1 MAKAG
6 KRLGNATF
14 VARGYG
20 QVEPNHLSAPQNGQ
34 VYARLPAAADID
46 MLENGQFVKY
56 DYAAGVCDFSTDAS
70 AGVWMMV
77 FNEVKIYRDRE
88 GDADFAMIKDNYNAR
103 VYSPLGQETS
113 ALQTVLDY
121 TGEAFREGTEGLTA
135 TQRAFKK
142 QMETFTYPKMMPTGT
157 KMFPRV
163 MFISVGDHWTTNTI
177 MADPDS
183 LKKGDLLCIGADGY
197 LTSTGAEDA
206 KGGDLDPIFAVVQ
219 VYTMPDLQPGVK
231 VQRVA

>member
-6 KRLGNATF
+6 ERLGNATF
-14 VARGYG
+14 VTRGYG

-34 VYARLPAAADID
+34 VYAQLPAAADID

-56 DYAAGVCDFSTDAS
+56 NYAKGVCDFGTEET
-70 AGVWMMV
+70 AGAWMMV

-88 GDADFAMIKDNYNAR
+88 GDADFAMIKTNYNAR

-113 ALQTVLDY
+113 ALQTVLDF
-121 TGEAFREGTEGLTA
+121 TGEAVREGTTDP
-135 TQRAFKK
+135 FKRE
-142 QMETFTYPKMMPTGT
+142 METFVYPKLMPEGT
-157 KMFPRV
+157 KMVPRV
-163 MFISVGDHWTTNTI
+163 LRISIGDIWTTNTI
-177 MADPDS
+177 MAEAGS
-183 LKKGDLLCIGADGY
+183 LSVGDTLKIGADGY
-197 LTSTGAEDA
+197 LTAGSGA
-206 KGGDLDPIFAVVQ
+206 GGDMDPTFAVVK

>member
-34 VYARLPAAADID
+34 VYAVLPAAADID
-46 MLENGQFVKY
+46 LLENGQFVKY
-56 DYAAGVCDFSTDAS
+56 NYTKRVCDFGTEVT
-70 AGVWMMV
+70 AGAWMMV

-88 GDADFAMIKDNYNAR
+88 GDADFAMIKDNYNGR

-113 ALQTVLDY
+113 TLQTILDY
-121 TGEAFREGTEGLTA
+121 TGEAVREGTDTP
-135 TQRAFKK
+135 FKRE
-142 QMETFTYPKMMPTGT
+142 METFQYPKMMPEGT
-157 KMFPRV
+157 KMVPRV
-163 MFISVGDHWTTNTI
+163 MYISIGDHWTTNTI
-177 MADPDS
+177 MADPGS
-183 LKKGDLLCIGADGY
+183 LKVGDTLKIGADGY
-197 LTSTGAEDA
+197 LTKGTGA
-206 KGGDLDPIFAVVQ
+206 GGDMDPTFAVVK

>member
-34 VYARLPAAADID
+34 VYAQLPAASDIE

-56 DYAAGVCDFSTDAS
+56 NYVAGVCDFSKEVT
-70 AGVWMMV
+70 AGAWMMV
-77 FNEVKIYRDRE
+77 FNEVKIYRERE

-103 VYSPLGQETS
+103 VYSPLGQNTS
-113 ALQTVLDY
+113 NLKTIINYGAD
-121 TGEAFREGTEGLTA
+121 GAKREGTNEPFA
-135 TQRAFKK
+135 T
-142 QMETFTYPKMMPTGT
+142 QMETFTYPQMMPEGT
-157 KMFPRV
+157 KMVPRV
-163 MFISVGDHWTTNTI
+163 MRISIGDIFTTNTI
-177 MADPDS
+177 MADAGS
-183 LKKGDLLCIGADGY
+183 LNVGDTLKIGEDGY
-197 LTSTGAEDA
+197 LTAGAGA
-206 KGGDLDPIFAVVQ
+206 GGDMDPTFAVVK

-231 VQRVA
+231 IQRVA